1 MEQIVAQAGY
11 LFCAVAFSFLTVLAA
26 LGRVRATY
34 IWWLVAACVMT
45 VVWSVEVW
53 LSHAVQV
60 PWPVEGSIVVEMIRS
75 ILWIGFL
82 VVITGIAKSG
92 AGVGLRSIVAIGALG
107 PVVLIVAAMVAFN
120 AEYVSADM
128 FFFEAGV
135 ARMTTAILG
144 LFLLENLYRNAD
156 LDQRWSTKYL
166 CFGLGMLFAYDFF
179 FYAESVLFRRLDVEL
194 AGARGFVAGVAA
206 LLIAFSVARARYWV
220 VDLHISRKMVFHTAA
235 LIGAGFYLVLMSLIG
250 YYLSRVGGQ
259 AGVIFQIVFL
269 SLAIALMVSIFASGS
284 LRARLRLF
292 IADNF
297 YSARYDYREEWLRF
311 IGTLSAGET
320 EAGLHQRIVS
330 AIAPIMDATA
340 AALWVT
346 KSEKSDFAPEV
357 SWNYGEDLRSIERTD
372 DLAAYIGR
380 RGRIIDL
387 SNMKEAG
394 ECPIP
399 DWLKA
404 ARETWLII
412 PLIHKQTVHGILLLG
427 FPRARR
433 ELDSEDRNL
442 LETIAQQSASYLA
455 EDKAAGELAEARK
468 MKEFNHRFAFLA
480 HDVKNVLNQLSL
492 VVQNAER
499 HGDNPEFQKDM
510 LETVTNAV
518 SRMRGLMAS
527 LRPDEGPRENEGLKT
542 IKIPEFD
549 VVPCLR
555 ETASRWQGTG
565 PQIFVE
571 LPSSEVKIRAREE
584 TVTSI
589 LNQVIQNAVDACG
602 EGGEITLRAE
612 RRASELYIDVAD
624 NGPGMDADFVESTF
638 FRAFET
644 TKEGGYGIG
653 GFQIRQMVRDMS
665 GKLEVMT
672 APGQGTT
679 IRIRIPIEGSSRD
692 DAETGNRQG
701 LGQ

>member
-26 LGRVRATY
+26 IGRVRATY
-34 IWWLVAACVMT
+34 IWWLVAACLST
-45 VVWSVEVW
+45 VIWAIEVW
-53 LSHAVQV
+53 LSRAVQV
-60 PWPVEGSIVVEMIRS
+60 PWPVEGSIIVEMTRS

-82 VVITGIAKSG
+82 AVITGVARSG
-92 AGVGLRSIVAIGALG
+92 AGLGLRSIVAVGALG
-107 PVVLIVAAMVAFN
+107 PIILIVSAVTAFN
-120 AEYVSADM
+120 VQYISADM
-128 FFFEAGV
+128 FFFEAGL

-194 AGARGFVAGVAA
+194 SGARGYVAGLAA

-269 SLAIALMVSIFASGS
+269 CLAIVLMVSIFASGS

-292 IADNF
+292 IAENF

-346 KSEKSDFAPEV
+346 KSDKDDFIPEV
-357 SWNYGEDLRSIERTD
+357 SWNYGEDLRAIERAS
-372 DLAAYIGR
+372 DLASYIGR

-387 SNMKEAG
+387 TSDDEAVQ
-394 ECPIP
+394 CPTP
-399 DWLKA
+399 KWLKE

-412 PLIHKQTVHGILLLG
+412 PLIHKQTVQGILLLG
-427 FPRARR
+427 FPRAKR
-433 ELDSEDRNL
+433 ELDGEDRNL

-455 EDKAAGELAEARK
+455 EDKAAAELADARK

-518 SRMRGLMAS
+518 SRMRGLMAT
-527 LRPDEGPRENEGLKT
+527 LQPDETLPEDEGIKT
-542 IKIPEFD
+542 IRIPDFD
-549 VVPCLR
+549 IVSCLR
-555 ETASRWQGTG
+555 EIASRWQGAG
-565 PQIFVE
+565 PQIFIE
-571 LPSSEVKIRAREE
+571 LPSIEVKVRAREE
-584 TVTSI
+584 TITSV
-589 LNQVIQNAVDACG
+589 LNQILQNAVDACG
-602 EGGEITLRAE
+602 EGGEITLKAE
-612 RRASELYIDVAD
+612 RRANELYIDVAD

-638 FRAFET
+638 FRAFKT

-653 GFQIRQMVRDMS
+653 GFQIRQMVRDMG
-665 GKLEVMT
+665 GKLDVLT
-672 APGQGTT
+672 APGHGTT
-679 IRIRIPIEGSSRD
+679 IRIRLPIKGSSGDNVR
-692 DAETGNRQG
+692 ASNQRG